1 LFLRNGIERNLLQII
16 FHLPKGQI
24 EKFKILKNKVVIGRS
39 KDCDILVVTD
49 GFSRKH
55 ALIEL
60 VNGDFFITDLD
71 SKNGVL
77 IDGKKIAPG
86 KKTLVQTFLNLQ
98 IGPAYKVEISQ
109 DLNDSSE
116 IVSTKRENSN
126 VHSLDEFTRT
136 VMRASRKM
144 KRAAEMVT
152 KKPAKSK
159 KQTKRKIPFFILP
172 LFIFFL
178 GLFFYI
184 TLNNKSEIPQAFER
198 PEIESSRKMTSTFL
212 PVASFRSHA
221 QNLTC
226 LGPLEDWCKASDLL
240 TAKNEGGV
248 IVGTTLIVYVNLTS
262 FLEKKY
268 SKEFNDLLESKRLE
282 FLLMRK
288 MILSNLLYNF
298 KYQSALDNIQVVGG
312 FTTNG
317 TIKWTIAIK
326 LNQDFNLNS
335 FDKFK
340 MMSILDQVLNQGEI
354 SKMPE
359 ISSLFEVLPLD

>member
-1 LFLRNGIERNLLQII
+1 MQII

-24 EKFKILKNKVVIGRS
+24 EKFKILKNNAIIGRS
-39 KDCDILVVTD
+39 KDCDIVVVYD

-60 VNGDFFITDLD
+60 INGDFFITDLD

-86 KKTLVQTFLNLQ
+86 KKTLIQSFLNLQ
-98 IGPAYKVEISQ
+98 IGPAHKVEISQ
-109 DLNDSSE
+109 ESTENSEMVSS
-116 IVSTKRENSN
+116 KREISN

-136 VMRASRKM
+136 VMRASKRM
-144 KRAAEMVT
+144 KRAPQRGS
-152 KKPAKSK
+152 KNPAKSK
-159 KQTKRKIPFFILP
+159 KQTKRKIPSFILP
-172 LFIFFL
+172 LFIFSL

-184 TLNNKSEIPQAFER
+184 TLNNKSEIPQAYER
-198 PEIESSRKMTSTFL
+198 PKTEPSTKLTSTFL

-268 SKEFNDLLESKRLE
+268 SKEFNALFESKRLE
-282 FLLMRK
+282 FLLMK
-288 MILSNLLYNF
+288 KVILSNLLYNF
-298 KYQSALDNIQVVGG
+298 KFQSVIDNIQVVGG
-312 FTTNG
+312 STTNG
-317 TIKWTIAIK
+317 TIKWKIAMK
-326 LNQDFNLNS
+326 LNQDFDLNS
-335 FDKFK
+335 FDNFK
-340 MMSILDQVLNQGEI
+340 MMSILDQVLNQGDI
-354 SKMPE
+354 SKMPQ